1 MKEITANA
9 KLFIFYLKALITNG
23 WWKDAQTIMNEV
35 GVYYHDL
42 DLVEAIV
49 RNINALIM
57 S

>member
-1 MKEITANA
+1 
-9 KLFIFYLKALITNG
+9 
-23 WWKDAQTIMNEV
+23 MNEV

-57 S
+57 SQQDDITWEIICDTIKQYLKS